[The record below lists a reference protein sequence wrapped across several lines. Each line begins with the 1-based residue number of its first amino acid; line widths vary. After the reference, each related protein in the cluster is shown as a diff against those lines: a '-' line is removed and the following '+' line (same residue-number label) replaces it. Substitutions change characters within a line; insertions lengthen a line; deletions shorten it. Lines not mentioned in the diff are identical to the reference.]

1 VEKLDQE
8 ECLEIWDHLVGLE
21 NLECLVKLADRDS
34 LEPQGC
40 LVKRAQMDQE
50 DPQAKEDHREH
61 KACQAWK
68 AVREPPVLMDQM
80 DRLDHLDLM
89 DLLGIEEFLVYQVL
103 LDQLEPQANKD
114 LKEKG
119 EISASPESKALRDHL
134 GLLVLPVLL
143 ESEVSGVRR
152 VLQENRELQGWV
164 VDLVTRVH
172 LVQQE

>member
-1 VEKLDQE
+1 MEKLDQE

-89 DLLGIEEFLVYQVL
+89 DLLGIEEFLVYQAPL
-103 LDQLEPQANKD
+103 AQLEQQANKD
-114 LKEKG
+114 HREKG
-119 EISASPESKALRDHL
+119 EILASQESKALRDHL
-134 GLLVLPVLL
+134 GLLVLLVLL
-143 ESEVSGVRR
+143 VREVSGVRR
-152 VLQENRELQGWV
+152 VHQESRELQGWA

>member
-1 VEKLDQE
+1 MEKLGQE

-21 NLECLVKLADRDS
+21 NLECLEKLADRAL
-34 LEPQGC
+34 LEHLECP
-40 LVKRAQMDQE
+40 VRRAQMDQE
-50 DPQAKEDHREH
+50 DPQAKEDHREL
-61 KACQAWK
+61 KVCQAWK
-68 AVREPPVLMDQM
+68 AVRELLVLMDQM

-103 LDQLEPQANKD
+103 LAQLEPPANKD

-119 EISASPESKALRDHL
+119 EISASPESKALRDHQ
-134 GLLVLPVLL
+134 GLLVLPGLL

-152 VLQENRELQGWV
+152 VLQENRELQGWA

-172 LVQQE
+172 LVPQE

>member
-1 VEKLDQE
+1 MEKLDQE

-89 DLLGIEEFLVYQVL
+89 DLLGIEEFLVYQAPL
-103 LDQLEPQANKD
+103 AQLEPQANKD
-114 LKEKG
+114 HREKG
-119 EISASPESKALRDHL
+119 EILASQESKALRDHL
-134 GLLVLPVLL
+134 GLLVLLVLL
-143 ESEVSGVRR
+143 VREVSGVRR
-152 VLQENRELQGWV
+152 VHQESRELQGWA